1 MRVKRGSSLNQ
12 NSAPFANYDRNFS
25 FKRTISINN
34 KLVGINDEILHD
46 EDVAGACN
54 VETYFNTSFAGKIS
68 KVAQHNQG
76 INIDRKI
83 NVKEKKVSVEIGK

>member
-12 NSAPFANYDRNFS
+12 NSAPFANYNRNFS

-34 KLVGINDEILHD
+34 KLVVINDEILHD
-46 EDVAGACN
+46 EGVASDVG
-54 VETYFNTSFAGKIS
+54 TYLYTSFAGKIS